1 MFGSKRSKARF
12 SRERKVYSVP
22 QCRYVIY
29 GDFFHAWHTI
39 YPKRTKVLNFRIMS
53 ICQIDLCLMLSTH
66 LRKIFDSISLQRR
79 GLYGQTC
86 PNLDQITSEVFGKMQ
101 GFPTTGIRQANAQ
114 HLRQCNWT
122 TFSAIFIYF
131 SQLEEL
137 QCLNQLVF
145 SGADFGHPQ
154 AQEPEGGDASPGR
167 LLGQALSRF
176 SRGADPQMGQQ
187 WSEWLWFNVER
198 NLWRSG
204 FEVVAGKIQ
213 RKTPVAGVFV
223 GGCYQVVRFHPAH
236 LHLWLPSGLALVL
249 KAEWGGFSKQ
259 GFDVSTKTL
268 ANRKVS
274 GWWGGSFI
282 IRRVGSLWW
291 KNLEKYGNMAMWLKD
306 EIPPEV

>member
-1 MFGSKRSKARF
+1 MYRVR
-12 SRERKVYSVP
+12 
-22 QCRYVIY
+22 QCWYVIY

-39 YPKRTKVLNFRIMS
+39 YPKRAKVLNFRIMS

-101 GFPTTGIRQANAQ
+101 GFPTTGIRQANAK

-176 SRGADPQMGQQ
+176 SRGADPQMA
-187 WSEWLWFNVER
+187 SVER
-198 NLWRSG
+198 N
-204 FEVVAGKIQ
+204 V
-213 RKTPVAGVFV
+213 
-223 GGCYQVVRFHPAH
+223 
-236 LHLWLPSGLALVL
+236 
-249 KAEWGGFSKQ
+249 
-259 GFDVSTKTL
+259 
-268 ANRKVS
+268 
-274 GWWGGSFI
+274 
-282 IRRVGSLWW
+282 
-291 KNLEKYGNMAMWLKD
+291 
-306 EIPPEV
+306 